1 MFPFFKKNTPV
12 LSPLSEEEKI
22 EMLSHVYDDFL
33 KKLSTI
39 ERDRD
44 EKISGILKAI
54 DERSVRDILH
64 KATVS

>member
-1 MFPFFKKNTPV
+1 MFPFFKKSAPV

-22 EMLSHVYDDFL
+22 EMLSRVYDDFL

-64 KATVS
+64 KATAS